1 MQNDN
6 QGKRPEENL
15 IILQEKSNRN
25 NKNRQSIDSNNSSTF
40 DSPRNRAKTFHK
52 MKRNIA
58 ALYKLTFID
67 FNSIDLENAS
77 EKKKTRID
85 NFGREIKKG
94 GKHKIVFADELHL
107 VKILEEGKNKK
118 DKKEA
123 NNKRRN
129 SFPKIKDKKK
139 YKDEKYKNI
148 KRCNSFDICKRYLI
162 NHNIDNFGYNKK
174 KPEKFNNLDII
185 DFESTKKENKLNTYF
200 IKKNIIVPDEDN
212 VCCSCYC
219 SIF

>member
-6 QGKRPEENL
+6 QD
-15 IILQEKSNRN
+15 LQGKSNRN

-40 DSPRNRAKTFHK
+40 YSPRIRAKTFHK

-77 EKKKTRID
+77 EKKKTRVD

-94 GKHKIVFADELHL
+94 GKQKIVFADELHL
-107 VKILEEGKNKK
+107 VKNIEEGKNKK
-118 DKKEA
+118 QDKNE
-123 NNKRRN
+123 NNKKRRN
-129 SFPKIKDKKK
+129 SYPKIKNKKA
-139 YKDEKYKNI
+139 KDETYKAI
-148 KRCNSFDICKRYLI
+148 KRSNSFDLCKRYLI
-162 NHNIDNFGYNKK
+162 NHNIDNFCYNQK

-200 IKKNIIVPDEDN
+200 FKKNIVVPDEDN

>member
-6 QGKRPEENL
+6 KEKRPEENL
-15 IILQEKSNRN
+15 IVLQEKSNAN
-25 NKNRQSIDSNNSSTF
+25 NKNRHSIDSNNSSTF
-40 DSPRNRAKTFHK
+40 YSPRNRAKTFHK
-52 MKRNIA
+52 MNRNIA

-67 FNSIDLENAS
+67 FNSIDLERTS

-94 GKHKIVFADELHL
+94 GKQKIVFADELHL
-107 VKILEEGKNKK
+107 VKTIEEGKNKK
-118 DKKEA
+118 QDKNE
-123 NNKRRN
+123 NNKKRRN
-129 SFPKIKDKKK
+129 SYPKNKNKKA
-139 YKDEKYKNI
+139 KDETYKTI
-148 KRCNSFDICKRYLI
+148 KRSNSFDLCKRYLK
-162 NHNIDNFGYNKK
+162 NHNIDNFCYNQK

-200 IKKNIIVPDEDN
+200 FKKNIVVPDEDN

>member
-6 QGKRPEENL
+6 KEKRPEENL
-15 IILQEKSNRN
+15 IVLQEKSNAN
-25 NKNRQSIDSNNSSTF
+25 NKNRHSIDSNNSSTF
-40 DSPRNRAKTFHK
+40 YSPRNRAKTFHK
-52 MKRNIA
+52 MNRNIA

-67 FNSIDLENAS
+67 FNSIDLERTS

-94 GKHKIVFADELHL
+94 GKQKIVFADELHL
-107 VKILEEGKNKK
+107 VKNIEEGKNKK
-118 DKKEA
+118 QDKNE
-123 NNKRRN
+123 NNKKRRN
-129 SFPKIKDKKK
+129 SYPKIKNKKAK
-139 YKDEKYKNI
+139 VETYKTI
-148 KRCNSFDICKRYLI
+148 KRSNSFDLYKRYLI
-162 NHNIDNFGYNKK
+162 NHNIDNFCYNQK

-200 IKKNIIVPDEDN
+200 IKKNIVVPDEDN

>member
-6 QGKRPEENL
+6 QEKRPEENL

-40 DSPRNRAKTFHK
+40 YSPRNRAKTFHK

-94 GKHKIVFADELHL
+94 GKHKIVFADELYL
-107 VKILEEGKNKK
+107 VKTIEEGKNKK

-129 SFPKIKDKKK
+129 SYPKIKKEKKC
-139 YKDEKYKNI
+139 KDEKYKNI

-162 NHNIDNFGYNKK
+162 NHNIDNFCYNKK

-200 IKKNIIVPDEDN
+200 IKKNIVVPDEDN

>member
-1 MQNDN
+1 MN
-6 QGKRPEENL
+6 
-15 IILQEKSNRN
+15 
-25 NKNRQSIDSNNSSTF
+25 
-40 DSPRNRAKTFHK
+40 
-52 MKRNIA
+52 RNIA

-67 FNSIDLENAS
+67 FNSIDLERTS

-94 GKHKIVFADELHL
+94 GKQKIVFADELYL
-107 VKILEEGKNKK
+107 VKTIEEGKNKK
-118 DKKEA
+118 GKKEA
-123 NNKRRN
+123 SDKRRN
-129 SFPKIKDKKK
+129 SYPKIKNEKKC
-139 YKDEKYKNI
+139 KDEKYKNI

-162 NHNIDNFGYNKK
+162 NHNIDNFCYNKK

-200 IKKNIIVPDEDN
+200 IKKNIVVPDEDN

>member
-6 QGKRPEENL
+6 QD
-15 IILQEKSNRN
+15 LQGKSNRN

-40 DSPRNRAKTFHK
+40 YSPRNRAKTFHK

-94 GKHKIVFADELHL
+94 GKHKIVFADELYL
-107 VKILEEGKNKK
+107 VKTLEEGKNKK

-139 YKDEKYKNI
+139 YKDEKFKNI
-148 KRCNSFDICKRYLI
+148 KRCNSFNICKRYLI
-162 NHNIDNFGYNKK
+162 NHNIDNFCYNQK

-200 IKKNIIVPDEDN
+200 IKKNIVVPDEDN

>member
-6 QGKRPEENL
+6 QD
-15 IILQEKSNRN
+15 LQGKSNRN

-40 DSPRNRAKTFHK
+40 YSPRIRAKTFHK

-77 EKKKTRID
+77 EKKKTRVD

-94 GKHKIVFADELHL
+94 GKQKIVFADELYL
-107 VKILEEGKNKK
+107 VKTIEEGKNKK
-118 DKKEA
+118 GKKEA
-123 NNKRRN
+123 SDKRRN
-129 SFPKIKDKKK
+129 SYPKIKNEKKC
-139 YKDEKYKNI
+139 KDEKYKNI

-162 NHNIDNFGYNKK
+162 NHNIDNFCYNQK

-200 IKKNIIVPDEDN
+200 FKKNIVVPDEDN

>member
-6 QGKRPEENL
+6 KEKRPEENL
-15 IILQEKSNRN
+15 IVLQEKSNAN
-25 NKNRQSIDSNNSSTF
+25 NKNRHSIDSNNSSTF
-40 DSPRNRAKTFHK
+40 YSPRNRAKTFHK
-52 MKRNIA
+52 LKRNIA

-77 EKKKTRID
+77 EKKKKRID

-94 GKHKIVFADELHL
+94 GKQKIVFADELHL
-107 VKILEEGKNKK
+107 VKTKEEGKNKK

-148 KRCNSFDICKRYLI
+148 KVHAK
-162 NHNIDNFGYNKK
+162 
-174 KPEKFNNLDII
+174 
-185 DFESTKKENKLNTYF
+185 
-200 IKKNIIVPDEDN
+200 
-212 VCCSCYC
+212 
-219 SIF
+219 

>member
-6 QGKRPEENL
+6 QEKRPEENL
-15 IILQEKSNRN
+15 IILQEKANRN

-52 MKRNIA
+52 MNRNIA

-77 EKKKTRID
+77 EKKKTRVD

-94 GKHKIVFADELHL
+94 GKHKIVFADELYL
-107 VKILEEGKNKK
+107 VKTIEEGKNK
-118 DKKEA
+118 
-123 NNKRRN
+123 
-129 SFPKIKDKKK
+129 KDKKK

-162 NHNIDNFGYNKK
+162 NHNIDNFCYNKK

-200 IKKNIIVPDEDN
+200 IKKNIVVPDEDN

>member
-6 QGKRPEENL
+6 KEKRPEENL
-15 IILQEKSNRN
+15 IVLQEKSNAN
-25 NKNRQSIDSNNSSTF
+25 NKNRKSIDSNNSSTF
-40 DSPRNRAKTFHK
+40 YSPRNRAKTFHK
-52 MKRNIA
+52 MNRNIA
-58 ALYKLTFID
+58 ALYKLTYID
-67 FNSIDLENAS
+67 FNSIDLERTS

-107 VKILEEGKNKK
+107 VKTIEEGKNKK
-118 DKKEA
+118 QDKNE
-123 NNKRRN
+123 NNIKRRN
-129 SFPKIKDKKK
+129 SHPKIKNKKA
-139 YKDEKYKNI
+139 KDEIYKTI
-148 KRCNSFDICKRYLI
+148 KRSNSFDLCKRYF
-162 NHNIDNFGYNKK
+162 HNIDNFCYNQK

-200 IKKNIIVPDEDN
+200 FKKNIVVPDEDN

>member
-6 QGKRPEENL
+6 KENRPEENL
-15 IILQEKSNRN
+15 IVLQEKSNAN

-40 DSPRNRAKTFHK
+40 YSPRNRAQTFHK
-52 MKRNIA
+52 MNRNIA
-58 ALYKLTFID
+58 ALYKLSIID
-67 FNSIDLENAS
+67 FNSIDLERTS

-85 NFGREIKKG
+85 NFGSEIKKG
-94 GKHKIVFADELHL
+94 GKQKIVFADELHL
-107 VKILEEGKNKK
+107 VKTIEEGKNKK
-118 DKKEA
+118 HDKNE
-123 NNKRRN
+123 NNKKRRN
-129 SFPKIKDKKK
+129 SYPKNKNKKA
-139 YKDEKYKNI
+139 KDETYKTI
-148 KRCNSFDICKRYLI
+148 KRSNSFDLCKRYLK
-162 NHNIDNFGYNKK
+162 NHNIDNFCYNQK

-200 IKKNIIVPDEDN
+200 FKKNIVVPDEDN